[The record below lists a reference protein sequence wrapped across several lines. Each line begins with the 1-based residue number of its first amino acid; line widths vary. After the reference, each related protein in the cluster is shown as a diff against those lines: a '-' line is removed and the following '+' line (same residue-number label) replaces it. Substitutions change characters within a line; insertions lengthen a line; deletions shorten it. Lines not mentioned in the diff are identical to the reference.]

1 MYSHNPPPY
10 YTSFK
15 QYSLKRPLFL
25 SQFQLQNHQHL
36 DFVKRPVASWMMDAY
51 PCSFCLTTSPSFAVS
66 LPFQVSVLIVL
77 WIVASR

>member
-15 QYSLKRPLFL
+15 QYSLKRPLL

-66 LPFQVSVLIVL
+66 LPCQVSVLIVL
-77 WIVASR
+77 WIAASR